1 MKSKK
6 SFTLLEV
13 LSAFLLIAMS
23 SSFLGLKLFSYLD
36 AKKFSTDVD
45 KVVSRLSFLHML
57 SQINHQDL
65 CFRSEKNDGK
75 IIFSSSSLN
84 QNYFFQDHPLTIE
97 ETQFI
102 LNQSVTE
109 NLDFTFYSTGQ
120 VMPSGVL
127 KMLRKEMKKEISLCD
142 LFSFYEG
149 GRQGPFHP
157 LKEERF

>member
-1 MKSKK
+1 MRSRK

-13 LSAFLLIAMS
+13 LIAFLIIAIS
-23 SSFLGLKLFSYLD
+23 GSFLGLKLFSYWE
-36 AKKFSTDVD
+36 AKKFSSDVD
-45 KVVSRLSFLHML
+45 RLVSKLSSLHLL

-65 CFRSEKNDGK
+65 CFRSEKCDGK
-75 IIFSSSSLN
+75 IVFLSFPLN
-84 QNYFFQDHPLTIE
+84 RSYFFQDHRLTIE

-120 VMPSGVL
+120 VTPTGIL
-127 KMLRKEMKKEISLCD
+127 KILRKEMRKEISLGD

-149 GRQGPFHP
+149 DREGPFHP
-157 LKEERF
+157 LKEE